1 MIEITSTEREKAT
14 IINTLADIK
23 APCLFP
29 QRDCYDGDNYKCKEC
44 LETMIKWNIQG
55 GRQRDRSTKTSPQRN
70 PLEDED
76 RTRADSDKLAGTS
89 AKECGGAVPA

>member
-1 MIEITSTEREKAT
+1 MIEITCTKREKAT
-14 IINTLADIK
+14 IINTLVDVK

-55 GRQRDRSTKTSPQRN
+55 GT
-70 PLEDED
+70 
-76 RTRADSDKLAGTS
+76 A
-89 AKECGGAVPA
+89 

>member
-14 IINTLADIK
+14 IINTLADVK

-55 GRQRDRSTKTSPQRN
+55 QERPSKSAVEQFRHKPYGKIGGEECKCSAVN
-70 PLEDED
+70 
-76 RTRADSDKLAGTS
+76 ADIAAG
-89 AKECGGAVPA
+89 K

>member
-14 IINTLADIK
+14 IINTLADVK

-29 QRDCYDGDNYKCKEC
+29 QRDCYDEDNYKCKEC

-55 GRQRDRSTKTSPQRN
+55 GT
-70 PLEDED
+70 
-76 RTRADSDKLAGTS
+76 A
-89 AKECGGAVPA
+89 

>member
-1 MIEITSTEREKAT
+1 M
-14 IINTLADIK
+14 NTLADVK

-55 GRQRDRSTKTSPQRN
+55 GT
-70 PLEDED
+70 
-76 RTRADSDKLAGTS
+76 A
-89 AKECGGAVPA
+89 

>member
-1 MIEITSTEREKAT
+1 MIEITCTKREKAT
-14 IINTLADIK
+14 IINTLADVK

-44 LETMIKWNIQG
+44 
-55 GRQRDRSTKTSPQRN
+55 S
-70 PLEDED
+70 
-76 RTRADSDKLAGTS
+76 RADSDELAGTS

>member
-1 MIEITSTEREKAT
+1 MIEITCTKREKAT
-14 IINTLADIK
+14 IINTLADVK

-55 GRQRDRSTKTSPQRN
+55 GT
-70 PLEDED
+70 
-76 RTRADSDKLAGTS
+76 A
-89 AKECGGAVPA
+89 